1 MRPEVGA
8 AFLFPVIKH
17 ARHAILKKVSRSFYL
32 SLRLL
37 PDPMREAAALSYLL
51 ARTSDTIADSPGVDI
66 LTRMACLKEFSKQIQ
81 GVVECRP
88 WPSDLV
94 SDVLDA
100 GERELLML
108 SPKLIEWTKQLPHE
122 QLVLVLEVLMTII
135 EGQNFDL
142 EAFGHGSEANPAVM
156 QSTQRLDQYTYQV
169 AGCVGEFWTRLGRE
183 TLADD
188 FSPRSMDDL
197 LGLGRDYGKGL
208 QLVNILRD
216 LPRDLKAGRC
226 YLPVIDPKDQQLLLA
241 EYRSQWSRA
250 AGLIANGLAY
260 ASSLKGRRLRMASVL
275 PALLAEETLALLAK
289 ADWKALEL
297 GVKIPRRRVYSK
309 LLQSLFF

>member
-66 LTRMACLKEFSKQIQ
+66 LTRMACLEEFSKQIQ

-108 SPKLIEWTKQLPHE
+108 SPQLIEWTRRLPHE
-122 QLVLVLEVLMTII
+122 LLELVLDVMMTII

-142 EAFGHGSEANPAVM
+142 EVFGHGTELNPAVM
-156 QSTQRLDQYTYQV
+156 PSAQRLDQYTYEV
-169 AGCVGEFWTRLGRE
+169 AGCVGEFWTRLGRQ

-197 LGLGRDYGKGL
+197 LRLGCDYGKGL

-226 YLPVIDPKDQQLLLA
+226 YLPVIDPKDRQLLLA
-241 EYRSQWSRA
+241 EHRAQWSRA
-250 AGLIANGLAY
+250 TGLIANGLNY

-275 PALLAEETLALLAK
+275 PALLAKETLTLLAM
-289 ADWKALEL
+289 ADWKALER

-309 LLQSLFF
+309 LLESLFF

>member
-1 MRPEVGA
+1 
-8 AFLFPVIKH
+8 
-17 ARHAILKKVSRSFYL
+17 
-32 SLRLL
+32 
-37 PDPMREAAALSYLL
+37 
-51 ARTSDTIADSPGVDI
+51 
-66 LTRMACLKEFSKQIQ
+66 
-81 GVVECRP
+81 
-88 WPSDLV
+88 
-94 SDVLDA
+94 
-100 GERELLML
+100 ML

-156 QSTQRLDQYTYQV
+156 PSTQRLDQYTYQV